1 MYHVLPGVYL
11 EEVAGVL
18 DGDVLHEALPVLR
31 AVLLPQG
38 RAGVRARPQVERHE
52 EDTEVQAETN
62 EPTDKPVMIFNEF
75 FSLNGHLSH
84 RGKDRHQRWILSIS
98 QKGRQPKRGAL
109 TYYLAKT
116 VLSVSITYLALAN
129 VFHFSFSRCE
139 MTPSIMSKCPI

>member
-1 MYHVLPGVYL
+1 MYRVLPGVYL

-52 EDTEVQAETN
+52 EDTEVQAETH
-62 EPTDKPVMIFNEF
+62 EPTDKPAMIFNEF

-84 RGKDRHQRWILSIS
+84 RGKDRHQRWIQYFPEGAPTQKRSANLLFGKNGLIS
-98 QKGRQPKRGAL
+98 
-109 TYYLAKT
+109 
-116 VLSVSITYLALAN
+116 
-129 VFHFSFSRCE
+129 
-139 MTPSIMSKCPI
+139 

>member
-1 MYHVLPGVYL
+1 MWLSFREKVVGYRVLPGVYL

-62 EPTDKPVMIFNEF
+62 EPTDKPAMIFNEF

-84 RGKDRHQRWILSIS
+84 RGKGRYQRWIQLVFP
-98 QKGRQPKRGAL
+98 RRGANP
-109 TYYLAKT
+109 KE
-116 VLSVSITYLALAN
+116 V
-129 VFHFSFSRCE
+129 R
-139 MTPSIMSKCPI
+139 